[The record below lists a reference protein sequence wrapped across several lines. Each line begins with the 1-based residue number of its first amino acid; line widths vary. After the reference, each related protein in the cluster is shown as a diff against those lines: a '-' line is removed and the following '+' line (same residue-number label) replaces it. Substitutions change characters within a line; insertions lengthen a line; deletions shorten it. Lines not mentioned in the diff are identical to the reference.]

1 MIKLGGKRRLTKV
14 ELEDLKENSGI
25 TNLQYEI
32 VRLKY
37 FDSNQYSVIK
47 ICDLLKISVG
57 TYGYQLKQAETQVN
71 GYYRAKSVR

>member
-14 ELEDLKENSGI
+14 ELEDIRENSGI

-57 TYGYQLKQAETQVN
+57 TYGYQLKQAESQVN
-71 GYYRAKSVR
+71 SYYGAKSVR

>member
-14 ELEDLKENSGI
+14 ELEDIRDNSGI

-71 GYYRAKSVR
+71 GYYSAKSVR

>member
-1 MIKLGGKRRLTKV
+1 MIRLAGKRRLTKV
-14 ELEDLKENSGI
+14 ELEDIRENSGI
-25 TNLQYEI
+25 THLQYEI

-57 TYGYQLKQAETQVN
+57 TYGYQLKQAEIQVN
-71 GYYRAKSVR
+71 GYFSAKSAR